1 MVLLQVST
9 KDDDDYDDDDDGVGY
24 HMTSSCAFA
33 DLSRC
38 PLNHPSAN
46 HSRENKEPRGS
57 VSTDKVAEL
66 SRKGILTAQHWVW
79 SEQEQPFWI
88 KFSECARFRD
98 LLARQPSPRQPS
110 AGRPPRQAASSRQP
124 PASEPGTGVR
134 GAPRRGARH
143 KRTRRREKRQDAA
156 VTPAPPAG
164 QQETNGDMA
173 GLFEDLRAFER
184 ESAEVEA
191 VARAREEAGRVE
203 EKSAA
208 KIRDY
213 KGKLRLLR
221 EELRIRDEQ
230 IAALGAANGA
240 GRGGDGGGKV
250 DEALRARLEV
260 AEQKLRDQNAALARK
275 EEDIKRLEVTVAETD
290 SELTK
295 ARIALSKELSWL
307 LEETAQ

>member
-1 MVLLQVST
+1 
-9 KDDDDYDDDDDGVGY
+9 
-24 HMTSSCAFA
+24 
-33 DLSRC
+33 
-38 PLNHPSAN
+38 
-46 HSRENKEPRGS
+46 
-57 VSTDKVAEL
+57 
-66 SRKGILTAQHWVW
+66 
-79 SEQEQPFWI
+79 
-88 KFSECARFRD
+88 
-98 LLARQPSPRQPS
+98 
-110 AGRPPRQAASSRQP
+110 
-124 PASEPGTGVR
+124 
-134 GAPRRGARH
+134 
-143 KRTRRREKRQDAA
+143 
-156 VTPAPPAG
+156 
-164 QQETNGDMA
+164 MA

>member
-1 MVLLQVST
+1 M
-9 KDDDDYDDDDDGVGY
+9 
-24 HMTSSCAFA
+24 
-33 DLSRC
+33 
-38 PLNHPSAN
+38 
-46 HSRENKEPRGS
+46 
-57 VSTDKVAEL
+57 
-66 SRKGILTAQHWVW
+66 
-79 SEQEQPFWI
+79 
-88 KFSECARFRD
+88 
-98 LLARQPSPRQPS
+98 
-110 AGRPPRQAASSRQP
+110 
-124 PASEPGTGVR
+124 
-134 GAPRRGARH
+134 
-143 KRTRRREKRQDAA
+143 
-156 VTPAPPAG
+156 
-164 QQETNGDMA
+164 
-173 GLFEDLRAFER
+173 
-184 ESAEVEA
+184 
-191 VARAREEAGRVE
+191 E

-240 GRGGDGGGKV
+240 GRGSDGGGKV